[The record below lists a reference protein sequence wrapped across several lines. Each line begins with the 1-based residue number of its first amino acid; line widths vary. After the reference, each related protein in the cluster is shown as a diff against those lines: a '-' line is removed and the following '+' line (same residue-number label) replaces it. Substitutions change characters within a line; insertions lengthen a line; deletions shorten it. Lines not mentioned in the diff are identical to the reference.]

1 MHSYIPSVPHGDQ
14 NVLSLKLLSIPPA
27 SNKSCCLTSGFCG
40 CSRFYWPSSNPTRFL
55 STQHIPPSSPT
66 PRQSLHH
73 RRRLQSTETTSL
85 TVRIWAKHE
94 ELASNYSWCPRLQ
107 PAAFSPRRSPA
118 VQPTLAQLL
127 NEHCMETVSNHT
139 IIERW
144 NGEGWKGP

>member
-1 MHSYIPSVPHGDQ
+1 MRNLPPTTLGAPHHKALG
-14 NVLSLKLLSIPPA
+14 
-27 SNKSCCLTSGFCG
+27 
-40 CSRFYWPSSNPTRFL
+40 
-55 STQHIPPSSPT
+55 
-66 PRQSLHH
+66 
-73 RRRLQSTETTSL
+73 
-85 TVRIWAKHE
+85 
-94 ELASNYSWCPRLQ
+94 PRLQ